1 MISENTGKRL
11 TVQQIADEAG
21 YDRSHLHRL
30 FKAEIG
36 MGIHEYIEEVD
47 SRLLICLNVTYERCH
62 KAEKRT
68 NVERVLV
75 ISPADSLPLHPPAPA
90 IAPATIA
97 FSPAGRTEE
106 LPQLAGDTL
115 PAVQTHRIERLP
127 LDRRR
132 HTCRDGWRRMIPT
145 HVKVQYAGGMGFLS
159 FGAGWDY
166 GRKCQWE
173 TDLYLGFLPRSKADK
188 FYVTTTA
195 KQSYIPWSIACG
207 NRFAVEP
214 FYCGMYVNTIIGEK
228 FWVKEPDRY
237 PRKYYTFSTKIHTFL
252 FIGQRLTLYTN
263 RCTRSLLKGVT
274 AYYELSTCDLY
285 LISAV
290 TNKSL
295 DGWDIVGLSFGV
307 KLQLF

>member
-1 MISENTGKRL
+1 MRRL
-11 TVQQIADEAG
+11 IFSLLLLLPLCGAG
-21 YDRSHLHRL
+21 H
-30 FKAEIG
+30 A
-36 MGIHEYIEEVD
+36 VP
-47 SRLLICLNVTYERCH
+47 
-62 KAEKRT
+62 A
-68 NVERVLV
+68 
-75 ISPADSLPLHPPAPA
+75 ADSLPLHPPAPA
-90 IAPATIA
+90 NAPATIA

-115 PAVQTHRIERLP
+115 PAVRTHRIERQP

-214 FYCGMYVNTIIGEK
+214 FYCGMYINTIIGEK